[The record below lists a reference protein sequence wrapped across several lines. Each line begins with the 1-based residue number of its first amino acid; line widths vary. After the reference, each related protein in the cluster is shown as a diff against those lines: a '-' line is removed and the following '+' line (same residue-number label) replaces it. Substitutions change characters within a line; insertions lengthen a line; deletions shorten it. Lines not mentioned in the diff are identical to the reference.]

1 MNLLVLGILAFILL
15 LVFRGYRKGFFKSA
29 ASAIGI
35 VLAVLLTAILYPGV
49 NKLLCQYTVLDDVI
63 EQKIIE
69 KFELPEETK
78 TATRNEEIDT
88 IENLDL
94 PDNVKGWLIAN
105 CNGETFLESGV
116 DNVCSYIAKSLT
128 AMVMWGISYVLTLL
142 VLLLLLHIL
151 IMVLDVANY
160 IPIVKSINKAGGAI
174 FGAGQ
179 GILIVW
185 IFMGIVTLLSTFSW
199 AYQVIQMI
207 DESPLLAWLYKK
219 DIFLKIIVDI
229 LEKI

>member
-128 AMVMWGISYVLTLL
+128 AMVMRGISYVLTLL

-207 DESPLLAWLYKK
+207 DESLLLAWLYKK

>member
-35 VLAVLLTAILYPGV
+35 VLAVLLTAILYPGM

-128 AMVMWGISYVLTLL
+128 AMVMRGISYVLTLL

-219 DIFLKIIVDI
+219 TFF
-229 LEKI
+229 

>member
-49 NKLLCQYTVLDDVI
+49 NKLLCQYTVLDGVI

-128 AMVMWGISYVLTLL
+128 AMVMRGISYVLTLL

>member
-29 ASAIGI
+29 ASAIEI

-128 AMVMWGISYVLTLL
+128 AMVMRGISYVLTLL

>member
-1 MNLLVLGILAFILL
+1 MNLLVLGILEFILL

-128 AMVMWGISYVLTLL
+128 AMVMRGISYVLTLL

>member
-1 MNLLVLGILAFILL
+1 MNLAFILL

-128 AMVMWGISYVLTLL
+128 AMVMRGISYVLTLL

>member
-128 AMVMWGISYVLTLL
+128 AMVMRGISYVLTLL

-199 AYQVIQMI
+199 AYQVMQMI

-219 DIFLKIIVDI
+219 DIF
-229 LEKI
+229 

>member
-128 AMVMWGISYVLTLL
+128 AMVLRGISYVLTLL

>member
-35 VLAVLLTAILYPGV
+35 VLAVLLTAVLYPGV

-128 AMVMWGISYVLTLL
+128 AMVMRGISYVLTLL

-199 AYQVIQMI
+199 AYQVMQMI

>member
-35 VLAVLLTAILYPGV
+35 VLAVLLTAVLYPGV

-69 KFELPEETK
+69 KFELPEEMK
-78 TATRNEEIDT
+78 TTTRSEEIDT
-88 IENLDL
+88 IENLNL
-94 PDNVKGWLIAN
+94 PDNVKDWLIAN

-128 AMVMWGISYVLTLL
+128 AMVMRGISYVLTLL
-142 VLLLLLHIL
+142 ALLLLLHIL

-199 AYQVIQMI
+199 AYQIMQMI
-207 DESPLLAWLYKK
+207 DESPLLAWFYKK

>member
-128 AMVMWGISYVLTLL
+128 AMVMRGISHVLTLL

-199 AYQVIQMI
+199 AYQVMQMI

>member
-69 KFELPEETK
+69 KFELPEGTK

-128 AMVMWGISYVLTLL
+128 AMVMRGISYVLTLL

-199 AYQVIQMI
+199 AYQVMQMI

>member
-116 DNVCSYIAKSLT
+116 DNVYSYNAKSLT
-128 AMVMWGISYVLTLL
+128 AVVMRGISYVLTLL

-151 IMVLDVANY
+151 IMVLDIANY

>member
-128 AMVMWGISYVLTLL
+128 AMVMRGISYVLTLL

-160 IPIVKSINKAGGAI
+160 IPIVKSINKAGGTI

>member
-94 PDNVKGWLIAN
+94 PDNVEGWLIAN

-128 AMVMWGISYVLTLL
+128 AMVMRGISYVLTLL

>member
-128 AMVMWGISYVLTLL
+128 AMVMRGISYVLTLL

-160 IPIVKSINKAGGAI
+160 IPIVKNINKAGGAI

>member
-35 VLAVLLTAILYPGV
+35 VLAVLLTAILYLGV

-88 IENLDL
+88 IENLDI

-128 AMVMWGISYVLTLL
+128 AMVMRGISYVLTLL

-199 AYQVIQMI
+199 AYQVMQMI

>member
-128 AMVMWGISYVLTLL
+128 AMVMRGISYVLTLL

-151 IMVLDVANY
+151 IMVLDIANY

>member
-105 CNGETFLESGV
+105 CNGEMFLESGV

-128 AMVMWGISYVLTLL
+128 AMVMRGISYVLTLL

>member
-128 AMVMWGISYVLTLL
+128 AMVMRGISYVLTLL

-160 IPIVKSINKAGGAI
+160 IPIVKSINKDGGAI

-199 AYQVIQMI
+199 AYQVMQMI

>member
-69 KFELPEETK
+69 KFELPVETK
-78 TATRNEEIDT
+78 TSTRNEEIDT

-128 AMVMWGISYVLTLL
+128 AMVMRGISYVLTLL

>member
-29 ASAIGI
+29 ASAIGL
-35 VLAVLLTAILYPGV
+35 VLAVLPTAILYPGV

-128 AMVMWGISYVLTLL
+128 AMVMRGISYVLTLL

>member
-116 DNVCSYIAKSLT
+116 GNVCSYIAKSLT
-128 AMVMWGISYVLTLL
+128 AMVMRGISYVLTLL

>member
-128 AMVMWGISYVLTLL
+128 AMVMRGISYVLTLL

-151 IMVLDVANY
+151 NMVLDVANY

>member
-69 KFELPEETK
+69 KFELPEEAK
-78 TATRNEEIDT
+78 AATRSEEIDT
-88 IENLDL
+88 IENLNL
-94 PDNVKGWLIAN
+94 PDNVKDWLIAN

-128 AMVMWGISYVLTLL
+128 AMVMRGISYVITFL
-142 VLLLLLHIL
+142 VLMLLLHIL

-199 AYQVIQMI
+199 AYQIMQMI
-207 DESPLLAWLYKK
+207 DESPLLAWFYKK

>member
-1 MNLLVLGILAFILL
+1 MNMLVLGILAFILL

-128 AMVMWGISYVLTLL
+128 AMVMRGISYVLTLL

>member
-1 MNLLVLGILAFILL
+1 MNLLVLEILAFILL

-69 KFELPEETK
+69 KFELPEEPK

-128 AMVMWGISYVLTLL
+128 AMVMRGISYVLTLL

>member
-128 AMVMWGISYVLTLL
+128 AMVMRGISYVLTLL

-199 AYQVIQMI
+199 AYQVMQMI

-219 DIFLKIIVDI
+219 DIFLK
-229 LEKI
+229 

>member
-128 AMVMWGISYVLTLL
+128 AMVMRGISYVLTLL

-185 IFMGIVTLLSTFSW
+185 IDRNH
-199 AYQVIQMI
+199 AY
-207 DESPLLAWLYKK
+207 S
-219 DIFLKIIVDI
+219 
-229 LEKI
+229 

>member
-1 MNLLVLGILAFILL
+1 MNLVVLGILAFILL

-35 VLAVLLTAILYPGV
+35 VLAVLLTAILYPDV

-128 AMVMWGISYVLTLL
+128 AMVMRGISYVLTLL

>member
-128 AMVMWGISYVLTLL
+128 AMVMRGISYVLTLL

-207 DESPLLAWLYKK
+207 DESPLLAWFYKK

>member
-29 ASAIGI
+29 ASVIGI

-128 AMVMWGISYVLTLL
+128 AMVMRGISYVLTLL

>member
-128 AMVMWGISYVLTLL
+128 AMVMRGISYVLTLL

-185 IFMGIVTLLSTFSW
+185 IFMGSVTLLSTFSW

>member
-69 KFELPEETK
+69 KFELPEEAK
-78 TATRNEEIDT
+78 AATRSEEIDT
-88 IENLDL
+88 IENLNL
-94 PDNVKGWLIAN
+94 PDNVKDWLIAN
-105 CNGETFLESGV
+105 CNGETFLENGV

-128 AMVMWGISYVLTLL
+128 AMVMRGISYVITFL
-142 VLLLLLHIL
+142 VLMLLLHIL

-199 AYQVIQMI
+199 AYQIMQMI
-207 DESPLLAWLYKK
+207 DESPLLAWFYKK

>member
-128 AMVMWGISYVLTLL
+128 AMVMRGISYVLTLL

-207 DESPLLAWLYKK
+207 AESPLLAWLYKK

>member
-116 DNVCSYIAKSLT
+116 DNVCSYIVKSLT
-128 AMVMWGISYVLTLL
+128 AMVMRGISYVLTLL

>member
-78 TATRNEEIDT
+78 AATRNEEIDT

-128 AMVMWGISYVLTLL
+128 AMVMRGISYVLTLL